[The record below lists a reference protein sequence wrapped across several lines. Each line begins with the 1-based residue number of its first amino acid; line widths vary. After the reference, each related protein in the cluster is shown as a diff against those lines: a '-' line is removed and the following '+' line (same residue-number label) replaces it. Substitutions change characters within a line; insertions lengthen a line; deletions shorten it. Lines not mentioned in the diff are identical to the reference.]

1 MLDADP
7 VGERQEQVVRQ
18 LQGRVGDRDPE
29 QHGVVPH
36 ERVGAPV
43 AEGEQGVR
51 EAVGDLQLRVLE
63 AVVDPAVVDR
73 AAGGGD
79 RLAVEVG
86 ERLDRR
92 VVPDEQPPGCLVVR
106 PREVDACVTVGR
118 VGERRDD

>member
-1 MLDADP
+1 M
-7 VGERQEQVVRQ
+7 
-18 LQGRVGDRDPE
+18 
-29 QHGVVPH
+29 
-36 ERVGAPV
+36 
-43 AEGEQGVR
+43 
-51 EAVGDLQLRVLE
+51 
-63 AVVDPAVVDR
+63 DPAVVDR
-73 AAGGGD
+73 AARRGD